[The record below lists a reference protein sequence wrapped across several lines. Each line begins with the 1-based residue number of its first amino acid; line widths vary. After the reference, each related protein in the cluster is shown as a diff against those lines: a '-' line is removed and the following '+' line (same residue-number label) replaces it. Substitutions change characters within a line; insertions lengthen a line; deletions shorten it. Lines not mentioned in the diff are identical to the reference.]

1 MPVRKMVSRGEGVTD
16 FKFLCNGIPVGVRG
30 LRCQCRYTECHP
42 AFQIRAS
49 QETNGTQSKNRHRHR
64 LSRILLGM
72 LPEVDRGWAVAR
84 RNWPSVQDFCDVLGE
99 KHFFSPD

>member
-42 AFQIRAS
+42 VFQIRAS
-49 QETNGTQSKNRHRHR
+49 
-64 LSRILLGM
+64 
-72 LPEVDRGWAVAR
+72 
-84 RNWPSVQDFCDVLGE
+84 
-99 KHFFSPD
+99 